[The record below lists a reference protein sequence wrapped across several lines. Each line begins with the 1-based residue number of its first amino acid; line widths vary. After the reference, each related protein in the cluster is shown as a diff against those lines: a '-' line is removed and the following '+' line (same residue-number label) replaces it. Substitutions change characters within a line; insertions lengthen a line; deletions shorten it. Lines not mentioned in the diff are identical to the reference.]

1 MTLPAAGDSPWS
13 PRQRYWLQALGHV
26 VYRHGEVATE
36 APVEADVTPAEAFA
50 GAGAADARARA
61 ASPARPQPPDWR
73 DDAPRRAPSLDD
85 AAGVRERPVPSARV
99 PADAAQAGTEAG
111 ARQATAARRMPRLPD
126 RLQLALLRAS
136 GLDPSDPAAQAAMAQ
151 WPVERLRQ
159 DPAAKRA
166 FWPQLRALRKR
177 P

>member
-26 VYRHGEVATE
+26 VYRHGEVAAE
-36 APVEADVTPAEAFA
+36 APVVADVAPAEALAGEGAA
-50 GAGAADARARA
+50 GARERPVP
-61 ASPARPQPPDWR
+61 SARPQPADWR

-85 AAGVRERPVPSARV
+85 AAVPARAR
-99 PADAAQAGTEAG
+99 ADAAPVGADAGTRPA
-111 ARQATAARRMPRLPD
+111 AAARRMPRLPD